1 MLNNL
6 ISYKKVGG
14 LRFVRIGRLQVSF
27 CLVKA
32 KAMAKAKA
40 PARLPSYDHAARAS
54 RIATDKLLPIYGY
67 SLNLCAQSRAHWL
80 NEYNRALNA

>member
-1 MLNNL
+1 MLKNL

-32 KAMAKAKA
+32 KATAKA

-54 RIATDKLLPIYGY
+54 HIATSKLQPIYGY
-67 SLNLCAQSRAHWL
+67 SLGLCAQSRAHWL